1 MSALIISS
9 LRDKRLEVAD
19 AIERLERQVDQHRAD
34 LAHLEA
40 TMRLFDPNVEPET
53 FQPTP
58 PRRRNDW
65 FRPGECRR
73 RIHDVLR
80 DAAGPMTTREIVEGM
95 MTAKKLPDDDART
108 RELIHKTV
116 LGSLNRATDTI
127 ERVEAAGSVAWR
139 VSWIWAPETTTSMG
153 ATAGWLAVLGKWR
166 GSRCR

>member
-1 MSALIISS
+1 MGTVMSALIIST

-58 PRRRNDW
+58 LRRRNDW

-80 DAAGPMTTREIVEGM
+80 DAAGPMTTRDRRRHDGGKEIAGRRCTHTRIDSQNSARLVEPG
-95 MTAKKLPDDDART
+95 DRYDRT
-108 RELIHKTV
+108 RH
-116 LGSLNRATDTI
+116 
-127 ERVEAAGSVAWR
+127 AAGSVAWR
-139 VSWIWAPETTTSMG
+139 VI
-153 ATAGWLAVLGKWR
+153 
-166 GSRCR
+166 

>member
-1 MSALIISS
+1 MFLARHYSTRGTAMSALIIST

-19 AIERLERQVDQHRAD
+19 VIERLERQVDQHRAD

-80 DAAGPMTTREIVEGM
+80 DAAGPMTTREIVEGVM
-95 MTAKKLPDDDART
+95 AAKKLPDGDART

-139 VSWIWAPETTTSMG
+139 VI
-153 ATAGWLAVLGKWR
+153 
-166 GSRCR
+166 

>member
-1 MSALIISS
+1 MTAALIIST

-19 AIERLERQVDQHRAD
+19 AIERLERQADQHRAD

-40 TMRLFDPNVEPET
+40 TMRLFDPKVEAET

-58 PRRRNDW
+58 PRMRNDW

-80 DAAGPMTTREIVEGM
+80 DAAGPIMTREVVEGVM
-95 MTAKKLPDDDART
+95 AAKKLPEDDART
-108 RELIHKTV
+108 RELIQKTV

-127 ERVEAAGSVAWR
+127 ERVEAAGSMAWR
-139 VSWIWAPETTTSMG
+139 VI
-153 ATAGWLAVLGKWR
+153 
-166 GSRCR
+166 

>member
-1 MSALIISS
+1 MSALIIST

-73 RIHDVLR
+73 ITFDHAGLDMEKFVVIDPAFYRPAELDILLGDSAKAWDKLGWEPQIALDQLIREMV
-80 DAAGPMTTREIVEGM
+80 DADLARVQSDPQPQEVTR
-95 MTAKKLPDDDART
+95 
-108 RELIHKTV
+108 
-116 LGSLNRATDTI
+116 
-127 ERVEAAGSVAWR
+127 
-139 VSWIWAPETTTSMG
+139 
-153 ATAGWLAVLGKWR
+153 
-166 GSRCR
+166 

>member
-1 MSALIISS
+1 M
-9 LRDKRLEVAD
+9 
-19 AIERLERQVDQHRAD
+19 DQHRAD

-73 RIHDVLR
+73 RKHDVLR
-80 DAAGPMTTREIVEGM
+80 DAAGPVTTREIVKGM
-95 MTAKKLPDDDART
+95 MTAKKMPDDDART

-127 ERVEAAGSVAWR
+127 ERVEAAEERGLAG
-139 VSWIWAPETTTSMG
+139 ELDLG
-153 ATAGWLAVLGKWR
+153 A
-166 GSRCR
+166 

>member
-1 MSALIISS
+1 MSALIIST

-19 AIERLERQVDQHRAD
+19 AIERLERQADQHRAD

-40 TMRLFDPNVEPET
+40 TMRLFNPNVEPET

-80 DAAGPMTTREIVEGM
+80 DAAGPMTREIVEGVM
-95 MTAKKLPDDDART
+95 AAKKLPDDDART
-108 RELIHKTV
+108 CELIHKTV

-139 VSWIWAPETTTSMG
+139 VIDA
-153 ATAGWLAVLGKWR
+153 AAAH
-166 GSRCR
+166 CQ